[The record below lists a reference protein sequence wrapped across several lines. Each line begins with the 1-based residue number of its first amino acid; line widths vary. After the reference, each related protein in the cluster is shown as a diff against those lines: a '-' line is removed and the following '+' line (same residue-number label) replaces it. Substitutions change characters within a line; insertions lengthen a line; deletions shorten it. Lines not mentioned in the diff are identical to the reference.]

1 VDPRIKNYHWL
12 DFVMGLFEA
21 YERGGETVVLT
32 DGAGHVAEGPGFNV
46 FAVSGRTIVTPSSG
60 VLEGVTR
67 RTMIELARREGFDV
81 QVRELGVDE
90 LRRADEVFLSSTGG
104 GAIAVAQLDGVAIG
118 GRCGRVRAGDAAHA
132 GRLLGAAR
140 GFAVHRGGAV
150 LNRRGE
156 IAATR
161 SEAYHHAGEGV
172 HPQMVRRRPAAEL
185 TERAGSALTSA
196 AGLDAPPQAQGI
208 LQRRRHMVGC
218 SVEDEGGFDREVM
231 VCDQIAQAR
240 RSAAVLLGQVCEL
253 LRGKL
258 LDGFADDL
266 QVEQHGVEHG
276 LVAAQGI
283 QVEPSVRR
291 PIFSALAIR
300 SSR

>member
-1 VDPRIKNYHWL
+1 MQAREFIRKWS
-12 DFVMGLFEA
+12 A
-21 YERGGETVVLT
+21 GG
-32 DGAGHVAEGPGFNV
+32 
-46 FAVSGRTIVTPSSG
+46 
-60 VLEGVTR
+60 
-67 RTMIELARREGFDV
+67 
-81 QVRELGVDE
+81 
-90 LRRADEVFLSSTGG
+90 
-104 GAIAVAQLDGVAIG
+104 
-118 GRCGRVRAGDAAHA
+118 
-132 GRLLGAAR
+132 
-140 GFAVHRGGAV
+140 
-150 LNRRGE
+150 
-156 IAATR
+156 
-161 SEAYHHAGEGV
+161 
-172 HPQMVRRRPAAEL
+172 PAAEL